1 MPQDVIMSVVQKSCV
16 FSAQLNLFVEIVH
29 QVKNVHIK
37 YVPLIQ
43 IIVIREGTTWGR
55 ALLIALGSVGD
66 SSSMAMLSWPPIG
79 SLKGDSLGKF
89 VVSVPFGPDEM
100 FGNKGMFIVLKN
112 ENELTAV
119 AFIITDE
126 RIETEKVRKQMRMAS
141 VQTEDNRADDQRQ
154 DTCHSPCYSSQPSI
168 TTSRNI

>member
-1 MPQDVIMSVVQKSCV
+1 MPQDVIVSVVQKSCV

-100 FGNKGMFIVLKN
+100 FGNEGMFIEYN
-112 ENELTAV
+112 IYELTAV

-126 RIETEKVRKQMRMAS
+126 RIETEKVRKQMRMTS
-141 VQTEDNRADDQRQ
+141 VQTEDNRANDQRQ
-154 DTCHSPCYSSQPSI
+154 DTCHSPCYSS
-168 TTSRNI
+168 

>member
-1 MPQDVIMSVVQKSCV
+1 M
-16 FSAQLNLFVEIVH
+16 
-29 QVKNVHIK
+29 
-37 YVPLIQ
+37 
-43 IIVIREGTTWGR
+43 
-55 ALLIALGSVGD
+55 IALGSVGD

-126 RIETEKVRKQMRMAS
+126 RIETEKVRKQMRMTS

-154 DTCHSPCYSSQPSI
+154 DTCHSPCYSS
-168 TTSRNI
+168 